1 MGKKIK
7 DSIKTSEVYN
17 NDYENID
24 HMASAVRGVLK
35 SLTDKDSYY
44 DIKEADTIS
53 NLFGKQVNLLKV
65 RLEAHKLADGREAIE
80 RKLLGSP

>member
-1 MGKKIK
+1 MPPKVKG
-7 DSIKTSEVYN
+7 SIKTSEVYS

-35 SLTDKDSYY
+35 SLTDKDNYY

-65 RLEAHKLADGREAIE
+65 RLEAHKLANGESAVE
-80 RKLLGSP
+80 RKLLGQ